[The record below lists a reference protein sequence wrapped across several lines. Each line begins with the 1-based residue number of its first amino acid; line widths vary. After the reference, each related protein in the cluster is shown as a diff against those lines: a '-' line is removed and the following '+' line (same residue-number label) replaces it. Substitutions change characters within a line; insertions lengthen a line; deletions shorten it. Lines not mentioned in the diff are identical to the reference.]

1 MTSVKKKLAYE
12 NKRSFRNYLDC
23 FSMIQVLKAMFLKSS
38 QSVKVREGYVKR
50 NVKQIFTSLMW
61 FLAGF

>member
-1 MTSVKKKLAYE
+1 METRVEFTGLLEMQTETMKCFQGLETCSV
-12 NKRSFRNYLDC
+12 FVLDKNLQ
-23 FSMIQVLKAMFLKSS
+23 SM
-38 QSVKVREGYVKR
+38 KVREGYVKR